1 MTAAR
6 GRTLLWALMLLGI
19 ALLGWRARFA
29 LLPFAF
35 GSIIAYTLT
44 PVVDRMASVVPA
56 RSHQADVVRRGFAV
70 LVLYGLIGAALF
82 GVGLALV
89 PVATDQTAQFIDDLP
104 KLIDDA
110 RLELNELL
118 REYRDRVPADAQ
130 ERIDGYAQELGDTLA
145 DAVAATFRGSITR
158 ITGTIGLVFG
168 FLVVPFWLF
177 YALRDRHFVAES
189 FQRAVPEPVREDAS
203 HVLLMADRLLGRYI
217 RAQLFLGLVV
227 GVAVGLGLTL
237 MDVELSLALGVFAGV
252 TELIPI
258 IGPWLGAIPA
268 IVIVAATNPDLLPWV
283 ALLYVVVQQLENN
296 LLVPRVQGHALDL
309 HPAMI
314 ILLLVVAGAVFGFVG
329 LVIVVPLFAILREL
343 FWYADHRL
351 AGAPP
356 HDALARTNIGRR
368 LFAPHAAEHAAVE
381 AAGAGLEPAG
391 GASAE
396 AAARPPPDGPV
407 AGA

>member
-6 GRTLLWALMLLGI
+6 GRTLLWALMLTGI
-19 ALLGWRARFA
+19 ALLAWRARFA

-35 GSIIAYTLT
+35 GSIVAYALT
-44 PVVDRMASVVPA
+44 PIVDRMASVVPA
-56 RSHQADVVRRGFAV
+56 RSHQADVVRRGVAV
-70 LVLYGLIGAALF
+70 LVLYGVIGLSLF

-89 PVATDQTAQFIDDLP
+89 PVATDQTARFIDDLP
-104 KLIDDA
+104 EFIDDA
-110 RLELNELL
+110 RLEFNELL
-118 REYRDRVPADAQ
+118 SEYRDRVPVDAQ
-130 ERIDGYAQELGDTLA
+130 ERIDGYADELGDTLA
-145 DAVAATFRGSITR
+145 DAVATTFRESITR

-168 FLVVPFWLF
+168 FLIVPFWLF
-177 YALRDRHFVAES
+177 YALRDRHFVGES

-203 HVLLMADRLLGRYI
+203 HVLLLADRLLGSYI
-217 RAQLFLGLVV
+217 RAQLFLGVVV

-268 IVIVAATNPDLLPWV
+268 IVIVAATEPDLLPWV

-329 LVIVVPLFAILREL
+329 LVVVVPLFAILREL
-343 FWYADHRL
+343 FWYIDHRL
-351 AGAPP
+351 AGAQP
-356 HDALARTNIGRR
+356 HEALARTNMGRR
-368 LFAPHAAEHAAVE
+368 LAEAHAAEHAAAE
-381 AAGAGLEPAG
+381 RAAVDEPAS
-391 GASAE
+391 GA
-396 AAARPPPDGPV
+396 
-407 AGA
+407 

>member
-1 MTAAR
+1 MTSAR
-6 GRTLLWALMLLGI
+6 GRTVLWALMLTGV
-19 ALLGWRARFA
+19 ALLAWRARFA

-35 GSIIAYTLT
+35 GSIVAYALT
-44 PVVDRMASVVPA
+44 PIVDRMASVVPA
-56 RSHQADVVRRGFAV
+56 RSHQADVLRRGVAV
-70 LVLYGLIGAALF
+70 LVLYVVIGLAIF
-82 GVGLALV
+82 GLGLALV
-89 PVATDQTAQFIDDLP
+89 PVATDQTARFIDDLP
-104 KLIDDA
+104 QLIDDA
-110 RLELNELL
+110 RLEFNELL
-118 REYRDRVPADAQ
+118 REYRDRVPVDAQ
-130 ERIDGYAQELGDTLA
+130 ERIDGYADELGDTLA

-268 IVIVAATNPDLLPWV
+268 IVIVAATDPGLLPWV

-314 ILLLVVAGAVFGFVG
+314 ILLLVVAGAVFGFIG

-356 HDALARTNIGRR
+356 HAALARTNIGRR
-368 LFAPHAAEHAAVE
+368 LARAHAEEHAA
-381 AAGAGLEPAG
+381 AASASADAPASPPMEEEPA
-391 GASAE
+391 ADE
-396 AAARPPPDGPV
+396 
-407 AGA
+407 

>member
-1 MTAAR
+1 
-6 GRTLLWALMLLGI
+6 MLAGV
-19 ALLGWRARFA
+19 ALLAWRARFA
-29 LLPFAF
+29 LLPFVF
-35 GSIIAYTLT
+35 GSIIAYALT
-44 PVVDRMASVVPA
+44 PIIDRMASVVPA
-56 RSHQADVVRRGFAV
+56 RSHQADVVRRGIAV
-70 LVLYGLIGAALF
+70 LVLYGVIGLALF
-82 GVGLALV
+82 GIGLALV
-89 PVATDQTAQFIDDLP
+89 PVATDQTASFIDDMP
-104 KLIDDA
+104 QLIDDA
-110 RLELNELL
+110 RLEFNELL
-118 REYRDRVPADAQ
+118 REYRDRVPVDAQ
-130 ERIDGYAQELGDTLA
+130 ERIDGYADELGDTLA

-177 YALRDRHFVAES
+177 YALRDRHFVAEN

-203 HVLLMADRLLGRYI
+203 HVMLMADRLLGRYI

-237 MDVELSLALGVFAGV
+237 MDVELSLALGLFAGV

-268 IVIVAATNPDLLPWV
+268 IVIVAATDPGLLPWV
-283 ALLYVVVQQLENN
+283 VLLYVIVQQLENN

-351 AGAPP
+351 AGVPP
-356 HDALARTNIGRR
+356 YVALARTNIGRR
-368 LFAPHAAEHAAVE
+368 IACMHEAEHATT
-381 AAGAGLEPAG
+381 AGSGPPQGVTADAEPLTGPSADEEPTT
-391 GASAE
+391 GA
-396 AAARPPPDGPV
+396 
-407 AGA
+407 

>member
-1 MTAAR
+1 
-6 GRTLLWALMLLGI
+6 MLAGV
-19 ALLGWRARFA
+19 ALLAWRARFA

-35 GSIIAYTLT
+35 GGIVAYALT
-44 PVVDRMASVVPA
+44 PIVDRMASVVPA
-56 RSHQADVVRRGFAV
+56 RSHQADVVRRGVAV
-70 LVLYGLIGAALF
+70 LVLYGLIGLALF

-89 PVATDQTAQFIDDLP
+89 PVATDQTARFIDDLP
-104 KLIDDA
+104 QLIDDA
-110 RLELNELL
+110 RLEFNELL
-118 REYRDRVPADAQ
+118 REYRDRVPVDAQ
-130 ERIDGYAQELGDTLA
+130 ERIDGYADELGDTLA
-145 DAVAATFRGSITR
+145 DAVASTFRGSITR
-158 ITGTIGLVFG
+158 ITGTLGLVFG

-189 FQRAVPEPVREDAS
+189 FQRAVPEPAREDAS

-227 GVAVGLGLTL
+227 GGAVGLGLTL

-268 IVIVAATNPDLLPWV
+268 IVIVAATDPGLLPWV

-314 ILLLVVAGAVFGFVG
+314 ILLLVVAGAVFGFIG

-356 HDALARTNIGRR
+356 RVALARTNIGRR
-368 LFAPHAAEHAAVE
+368 LALAHAEEHAAAE
-381 AAGAGLEPAG
+381 SAGAGEPA
-391 GASAE
+391 S
-396 AAARPPPDGPV
+396 PPIEEKPV
-407 AGA
+407 ADA